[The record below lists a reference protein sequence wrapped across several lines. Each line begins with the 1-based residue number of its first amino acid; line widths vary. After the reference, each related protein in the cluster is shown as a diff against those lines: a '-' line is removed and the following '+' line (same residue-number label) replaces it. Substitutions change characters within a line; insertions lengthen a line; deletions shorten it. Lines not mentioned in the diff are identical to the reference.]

1 MVLLLVCLQST
12 VQSILCKIRAVY
24 VYVWC
29 GLLRILLY
37 ISRDRAEEVEEVSD
51 GRFGFNHKLVLRYVL
66 YYYVYILSYILIYNM
81 VMMYVVMGWKG
92 AEAG

>member
-1 MVLLLVCLQST
+1 
-12 VQSILCKIRAVY
+12 

-66 YYYVYILSYILIYNM
+66 YYYVYIYTYIKYGDDVCCNGM
-81 VMMYVVMGWKG
+81 EGC
-92 AEAG
+92 

>member
-1 MVLLLVCLQST
+1 M
-12 VQSILCKIRAVY
+12 
-24 VYVWC
+24 YVWC

-66 YYYVYILSYILIYNM
+66 YYYVYIYTYIKYGDDVCCNGM
-81 VMMYVVMGWKG
+81 EGC
-92 AEAG
+92 